1 MNKENQ
7 YLLDTINIIEESA
20 MDAELDVLIS
30 INDEYLKT
38 ALLLEYASD
47 EIVQE
52 CELFQEASIIQKNA
66 KELKNDNDS
75 KENERKSL
83 IQKIIGWFKN
93 IGKIIINFFKR
104 IFNISDENI
113 APELPPKE
121 VQRAIIAKGIKE
133 IYNFKAVEGYETYW
147 DEDHER
153 VLTPKEVKEAENGDP
168 YIKITSKE
176 YNEIAGRDIY
186 KGVFLKSDFSKPKF
200 EEINAFEKR
209 PWSDWIATM
218 EFYVLGGY
226 GKMIQEL
233 LTENMILDKQF
244 DRQYQRAYDDY
255 VDSHPIKSAWF
266 GEKFVKMKASQ
277 VVTHN
282 IRKII
287 KSQKEWKKICDKVI
301 KNKWTKKI
309 TTKQFEE
316 ALSHFKG
323 NPTFTHD
330 GEMIF
335 ETELIANKNS
345 DIDIYKKPFMFILD
359 PSQLTI
365 KVRTKGYNNPVD
377 ISNYVKMYEDLSKLF
392 VDTVNDHRKDFN
404 DIGNDFIKSF
414 DSIIK
419 KNAKTSTKDLTIYE
433 LSDLLKD
440 NGKTFGKVKENLDI
454 FNRGLENL
462 QSKEGNTDQMKALF
476 VKMTSASKEFTNLMS
491 ITQSLL
497 KHAKDSIIIFKV
509 YIAFLECVGSK
520 GYVSGDFVLNPEI
533 TLDKVHLVQ
542 FLKAKEFQHTRM

>member
-7 YLLDTINIIEESA
+7 YLLDTLNIIEESA

-176 YNEIAGRDIY
+176 YNEIAGHDIY
-186 KGVFLKSDFSKPKF
+186 KGIFLKSDFSKPKF

-345 DIDIYKKPFMFILD
+345 DIDVYKKPFMFILD

>member
-218 EFYVLGGY
+218 EFYVLGGD
-226 GKMIQEL
+226 M
-233 LTENMILDKQF
+233 
-244 DRQYQRAYDDY
+244 
-255 VDSHPIKSAWF
+255 
-266 GEKFVKMKASQ
+266 VK
-277 VVTHN
+277 
-282 IRKII
+282 
-287 KSQKEWKKICDKVI
+287 
-301 KNKWTKKI
+301 
-309 TTKQFEE
+309 
-316 ALSHFKG
+316 
-323 NPTFTHD
+323 
-330 GEMIF
+330 
-335 ETELIANKNS
+335 
-345 DIDIYKKPFMFILD
+345 
-359 PSQLTI
+359 
-365 KVRTKGYNNPVD
+365 
-377 ISNYVKMYEDLSKLF
+377 
-392 VDTVNDHRKDFN
+392 
-404 DIGNDFIKSF
+404 
-414 DSIIK
+414 
-419 KNAKTSTKDLTIYE
+419 
-433 LSDLLKD
+433 
-440 NGKTFGKVKENLDI
+440 
-454 FNRGLENL
+454 
-462 QSKEGNTDQMKALF
+462 
-476 VKMTSASKEFTNLMS
+476 
-491 ITQSLL
+491 
-497 KHAKDSIIIFKV
+497 
-509 YIAFLECVGSK
+509 
-520 GYVSGDFVLNPEI
+520 
-533 TLDKVHLVQ
+533 
-542 FLKAKEFQHTRM
+542 

>member
-1 MNKENQ
+1 
-7 YLLDTINIIEESA
+7 
-20 MDAELDVLIS
+20 MDCY
-30 INDEYLKT
+30 N
-38 ALLLEYASD
+38 
-47 EIVQE
+47 
-52 CELFQEASIIQKNA
+52 
-66 KELKNDNDS
+66 
-75 KENERKSL
+75 
-83 IQKIIGWFKN
+83 
-93 IGKIIINFFKR
+93 
-104 IFNISDENI
+104 
-113 APELPPKE
+113 
-121 VQRAIIAKGIKE
+121 GILC
-133 IYNFKAVEGYETYW
+133 TW
-147 DEDHER
+147 WR
-153 VLTPKEVKEAENGDP
+153 
-168 YIKITSKE
+168 
-176 YNEIAGRDIY
+176 
-186 KGVFLKSDFSKPKF
+186 
-200 EEINAFEKR
+200 
-209 PWSDWIATM
+209 
-218 EFYVLGGY
+218 Y

>member
-1 MNKENQ
+1 
-7 YLLDTINIIEESA
+7 
-20 MDAELDVLIS
+20 
-30 INDEYLKT
+30 
-38 ALLLEYASD
+38 
-47 EIVQE
+47 
-52 CELFQEASIIQKNA
+52 
-66 KELKNDNDS
+66 
-75 KENERKSL
+75 
-83 IQKIIGWFKN
+83 
-93 IGKIIINFFKR
+93 
-104 IFNISDENI
+104 
-113 APELPPKE
+113 
-121 VQRAIIAKGIKE
+121 
-133 IYNFKAVEGYETYW
+133 
-147 DEDHER
+147 
-153 VLTPKEVKEAENGDP
+153 
-168 YIKITSKE
+168 
-176 YNEIAGRDIY
+176 
-186 KGVFLKSDFSKPKF
+186 
-200 EEINAFEKR
+200 
-209 PWSDWIATM
+209 
-218 EFYVLGGY
+218 
-226 GKMIQEL
+226 
-233 LTENMILDKQF
+233 
-244 DRQYQRAYDDY
+244 
-255 VDSHPIKSAWF
+255 
-266 GEKFVKMKASQ
+266 
-277 VVTHN
+277 
-282 IRKII
+282 
-287 KSQKEWKKICDKVI
+287 
-301 KNKWTKKI
+301 
-309 TTKQFEE
+309 
-316 ALSHFKG
+316 
-323 NPTFTHD
+323 
-330 GEMIF
+330 
-335 ETELIANKNS
+335 
-345 DIDIYKKPFMFILD
+345 MFILD